1 MKPLDVVIL
10 ASGKDARMCSRIP
23 KVLHPLAGL
32 PLLEHVL
39 RTALSLSPG
48 AVVVVVGQGA
58 DQVRAAF
65 QGRGLVFVDQGGP
78 PNTAQGLLSA
88 RPAVQAGVFLLLPGD
103 IPLLSGDALEA
114 LLRFHRERGLVLSFL
129 SILTSGP
136 ARHGRVVRD
145 GGVRIVEEGSS
156 GALREASSGVYCLSN
171 VPELWE
177 ALEDVLSESGE
188 GRISA
193 LVERFPGR
201 ADGLVWGRPEELSGV
216 DDRVDLAR
224 LEGLLRRRLLER
236 LMLSGVTVVDPGAVY
251 LSPDVEV
258 GPDTVLYPGVHLY
271 GRTGIGQ
278 GCAIGPGA
286 YLIDSRIEEGVRVW
300 YSVLEGAY
308 VEKGARIG
316 PFAHLRPGAH
326 IGAGARVG
334 NFVEVKA
341 ARLGEGVKAGHL
353 AYIGDA
359 EVGAGANIGAGTI
372 TCNYDGV
379 RKHRTEIGP
388 GAFIGSNAALV
399 APVRI
404 GEGAYVGAGSVIT
417 QDVPPYA
424 LALGRSRQVIK
435 PDWAKGRRKG

>member
-1 MKPLDVVIL
+1 EMKPLDVVIL

-39 RTALSLSPG
+39 RAVACLSPG

-65 QGRGLVFVDQGGP
+65 QGRGLVFVDR
-78 PNTAQGLLSA
+78 GLLSA
-88 RPAVQAGVFLLLPGD
+88 RPAVRAERFLVLPGD
-103 IPLLSGDALEA
+103 VPLLSGEALEA
-114 LLRFHRERGLVLSFL
+114 LLRFHRERGLILSFL
-129 SILTSGP
+129 SMRVSGP

-145 GGVRIVEEGSS
+145 GGVRVLEEGGSPDAPREVSS
-156 GALREASSGVYCLSN
+156 GIYCLSN

-216 DDRVDLAR
+216 DDRVELAR

-258 GPDTVLYPGVHLY
+258 GP
-271 GRTGIGQ
+271 
-278 GCAIGPGA
+278 
-286 YLIDSRIEEGVRVW
+286 
-300 YSVLEGAY
+300 
-308 VEKGARIG
+308 
-316 PFAHLRPGAH
+316 
-326 IGAGARVG
+326 
-334 NFVEVKA
+334 
-341 ARLGEGVKAGHL
+341 
-353 AYIGDA
+353 
-359 EVGAGANIGAGTI
+359 
-372 TCNYDGV
+372 
-379 RKHRTEIGP
+379 
-388 GAFIGSNAALV
+388 
-399 APVRI
+399 
-404 GEGAYVGAGSVIT
+404 
-417 QDVPPYA
+417 
-424 LALGRSRQVIK
+424 
-435 PDWAKGRRKG
+435 